1 MTTTICLAGVTGW
14 AGSELAKGI
23 ARTDDLRLVS
33 AVARKQAGGTVGQ
46 ALDLADVDAPIFAT
60 AQQALA
66 GGCDVFVE
74 YTHPSVAKANVMAAL
89 QAGAHVV
96 IGTSGLT
103 DEDLAQID
111 ELARQRQRG
120 VLAVGN
126 FALTVALLQKFAVM
140 AARLIPEWEVIDYA
154 SANKVDAPSGTAR
167 ELAAKL
173 GQVGQPQPA
182 VPPEGTVGERA
193 ARGATLNGTQVHSVR
208 LPGYVIGAE
217 VLFGLPDQRLSI
229 RVDGGA
235 SALPYVDGALLAI
248 RRVADLVGVHRG
260 LDAVLEL

>member
-1 MTTTICLAGVTGW
+1 MTTICLAGVTGW
-14 AGSELAKGI
+14 AGSELARGI
-23 ARTDDLRLVS
+23 ANTDDLRLVA
-33 AVARKQAGGTVGQ
+33 AVSRQQAGGNVAQ
-46 ALDLADVDAPIFAT
+46 ALGIAGVDAPIFAT
-60 AQQALA
+60 AHQALA
-66 GGCDVFVE
+66 PGCDVFVE
-74 YTHPSVAKANVMAAL
+74 YTHPSVAQQNVMAAL

-103 DEDLAQID
+103 DDDLAQID
-111 ELARQRQRG
+111 AVAQRQQRG

-140 AARLIPEWEVIDYA
+140 AARLIPDYEVIDYA
-154 SANKVDAPSGTAR
+154 SASKVDAPSGTAR

-173 GQVGQPQPA
+173 GQVRQPQPA
-182 VPPEGTVGERA
+182 VPLDRTVGERG
-193 ARGATLNGTQVHSVR
+193 ARGATLSGTQVHSVR

-229 RVDGGA
+229 RVDGGT
-235 SALPYVDGALLAI
+235 SAVPYVAGALLAI
-248 RRVADLVGVHRG
+248 RGVHDLVGVHRG